1 MDRISPHRALSL
13 LALPSGFVFAYP
25 FEISSDSMKVGYK
38 MVTFD
43 TGKISNVTGTIYT
56 LTKFGPAYRTFK
68 GKIKNFIT
76 SLSAVFDDGRV
87 FVSEKDGSAIL
98 FGQSGESLWEGKLT
112 YQGLLPTAIAASGET
127 LWAAYSEKN
136 TLVKYNIN
144 SMREEL
150 RIGGSSSPFSSPAA
164 IFLAGNKL
172 FVCNEGSKDIWKIDT
187 TDYSTE
193 MYYKFEEKVFDYKF
207 IDKYEI
213 VCLESGIYLL

>member
-1 MDRISPHRALSL
+1 MDRISPHHALSL

-56 LTKFGPAYRTFK
+56 LTKFGPAYRAFK

-76 SLSAVFDDGRV
+76 SLSAVFEDGRV
-87 FVSEKDGSAIL
+87 FVSEKNGSAIL
-98 FGQSGESLWEGKLT
+98 VGQSGETLWEGKLS
-112 YQGLLPTAIAASGET
+112 YQGFIPSAVAASGET

-136 TLVKYNIN
+136 TLVKYNVN

-150 RIGGSSSPFSSPAA
+150 RIGGSSSPFSSPIA
-164 IFLAGNKL
+164 IFPAGNKL
-172 FVCNEGSKDIWKIDT
+172 FVCNGESRDIWKIDT

-193 MYYKFEEKVFDYKF
+193 MYYEFEEKVFDYKF

>member
-1 MDRISPHRALSL
+1 MDRISPHHALSL

-25 FEISSDSMKVGYK
+25 FEISTDSMKVGYK

-56 LTKFGPAYRTFK
+56 LTKFGPAYRIFK

-98 FGQSGESLWEGKLT
+98 FGQSGETLWEGPLT
-112 YQGLLPTAIAASGET
+112 YQGLTPSAIAASGET

-150 RIGGSSSPFSSPAA
+150 RIGGSSSPFSSPCS
-164 IFLAGNKL
+164 IFPAGSKL
-172 FVCNEGSKDIWKIDT
+172 FVCNEGSRDIWKIDT
-187 TDYSTE
+187 DDYSTE
-193 MYYKFEEKVFDYKF
+193 MYFEFEEKILDYKF

>member
-1 MDRISPHRALSL
+1 MDIISPHNALSL

-25 FEISSDSMKVGYK
+25 FEISTDTMKVGYK
-38 MVTFD
+38 MVSFD

-56 LTKFGPAYRTFK
+56 LTKFGPEYRTFK

-76 SLSAVFDDGRV
+76 CLSAVFDDGRV
-87 FVSEKDGSAIL
+87 FVLEKDGSAQL
-98 FGQSGESLWEGKLT
+98 FDQFGETVWDGKLA
-112 YQGLLPTAIAASGET
+112 YQGLVASAIAASGET

-136 TLVKYNIN
+136 TIVKYNIN

-150 RIGGSSSPFSSPAA
+150 RIGGSSSPFSAPCSIFPA
-164 IFLAGNKL
+164 GSKL
-172 FVCNEGSKDIWKIDT
+172 FVCNEGSRDIWKIDT

-193 MYYKFEEKVFDYKF
+193 MYYKFEEKIIDYKF

>member
-1 MDRISPHRALSL
+1 MDRISPHHALSL

-25 FEISSDSMKVGYK
+25 FEISTDTMKVGYK
-38 MVTFD
+38 MVAFD

-98 FGQSGESLWEGKLT
+98 FGQSGEILWEGSLT
-112 YQGLLPTAIAASGET
+112 YQGFIPSAIAASGET
-127 LWAAYSEKN
+127 LWAAYGEKN

-150 RIGGSSSPFSSPAA
+150 RIGGSSSPFSSPSA
-164 IFLAGNKL
+164 IFPAGSKL
-172 FVCNEGSKDIWKIDT
+172 FVCNEGSHDIWKIDT
-187 TDYSTE
+187 ADYSTE
-193 MYYKFEEKVFDYKF
+193 LYYEFEEKVLDYKF